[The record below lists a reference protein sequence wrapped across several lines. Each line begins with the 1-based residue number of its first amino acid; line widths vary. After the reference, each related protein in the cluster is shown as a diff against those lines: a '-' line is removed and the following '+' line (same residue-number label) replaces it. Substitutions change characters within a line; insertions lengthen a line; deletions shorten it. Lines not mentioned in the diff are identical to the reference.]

1 MMLLNSHQ
9 ATKYPTTL
17 HRWDST
23 KELVQYNRVNTYDL
37 FSKLHALPLNGF
49 GRIPKEEGR
58 ISDDNDSAYNL
69 KKKKLDGR
77 EDLPEY
83 IKTHVIAFRVDIE

>member
-1 MMLLNSHQ
+1 MLMNSHQ

-17 HRWDST
+17 HRWEST
-23 KELVQYNRVNTYDL
+23 NELAQPGKHVRSL
-37 FSKLHALPLNGF
+37 FKVTRALSLNGF

-58 ISDDNDSAYNL
+58 ISDDNDSAYNF
-69 KKKKLDGR
+69 KKQLERR

-83 IKTHVIAFRVDIE
+83 IKTHVIAFRVNIK